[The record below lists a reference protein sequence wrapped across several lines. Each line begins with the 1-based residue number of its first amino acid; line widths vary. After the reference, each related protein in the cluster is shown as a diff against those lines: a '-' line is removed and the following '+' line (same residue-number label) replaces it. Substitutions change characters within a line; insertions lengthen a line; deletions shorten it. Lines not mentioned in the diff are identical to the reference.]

1 VCKEGDEKE
10 MKRIKA
16 GRKVLTGQ
24 VTTSTYSGNE
34 NRLQLFDGKFT
45 TGYRIVDVRIAPDF
59 PSTGEEL
66 VGKLT
71 TEPDS
76 SLGSWD
82 FSDVE
87 QLAWFTW
94 GVPLGSRYTES
105 MLIREDNM
113 AVQDLW
119 IQVYNPSEAV
129 TVNYYIVLEKYE
141 FTAWDGAAT
150 MVKNLSQSGPA

>member
-1 VCKEGDEKE
+1 
-10 MKRIKA
+10 MKKIKN
-16 GRKVLTGQ
+16 GKRVLTGKI
-24 VTTSTYSGNE
+24 TTSTYNGIE
-34 NRLQLFDGKFT
+34 NRIQLFDGKFT

-82 FSDVE
+82 FTDVQ

-105 MLIREDNM
+105 LLIRDDNM
-113 AVQDLW
+113 VIEDLY
-119 IQVYNPSEAV
+119 IQIYNPSEAV
-129 TVNYYIVLEKYE
+129 QANYYIVLEKYE
-141 FTAWDGAAT
+141 FPAWTGAG
-150 MVKNLSQSGPA
+150 VLVENLSQAGPQ